1 MRQVR
6 HNILSFEKS
15 GDKAM
20 VTILGGQV
28 EVATMPDDLN
38 KEDYQVLETLTS
50 TDNPA
55 VFDTEYR
62 FVQSTKC
69 PECNRLIT
77 GDNVFCNRECYD
89 AFVSIL

>member
-6 HNILSFEKS
+6 FNILSFEKS

-20 VTILGGQV
+20 ATILGGQV
-28 EVATMPDDLN
+28 EVDMMPDDLN
-38 KEDYQVLETLTS
+38 KEDYQILEILTP

-55 VFDTEYR
+55 VFDAEYR
-62 FVQSTKC
+62 FVKSYKC
-69 PECNRLIT
+69 PQCKELIT
-77 GDNVFCNRECYD
+77 HDEVFCKRECYD